1 MNFFLVFC
9 RSRKKFDKYV
19 KLNKLRNKS
28 VIDIRRMMDEEGM
41 AAGSGGQRGAEYFKV
56 LVFKKLQMAAEK
68 KKDVYYLPNVDS
80 SVPLDRLLRVRELL
94 IHHKFN
100 LLFFHEEFRDDPALT
115 AEVFSLLGEF
125 DASQVI
131 QDY

>member
-19 KLNKLRNKS
+19 KLNKLRNKC
-28 VIDIRRMMDEEGM
+28 VIDIRRMMDEEGI
-41 AAGSGGQRGAEYFKV
+41 QRGSQRGSEYFKV

-68 KKDVYYLPNVDS
+68 RKDIYYLPNFDS
-80 SVPLDRLLRVRELL
+80 PVPMDRLLRVRELL

-100 LLFFHEEFRDDPALT
+100 LLFFHEEFREDPELT
-115 AEVFSLLGEF
+115 AEVFSLLAEF